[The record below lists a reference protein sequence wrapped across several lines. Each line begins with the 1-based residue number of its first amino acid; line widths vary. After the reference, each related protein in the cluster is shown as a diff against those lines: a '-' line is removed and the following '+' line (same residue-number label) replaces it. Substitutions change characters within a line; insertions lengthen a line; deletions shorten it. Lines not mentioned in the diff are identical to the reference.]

1 MDFDAEYLAEG
12 EFDAGLD
19 VGAKAVV
26 SNAKFVDAGREVGD
40 GEISLL
46 GGADLAGGVSFGV
59 ANNDSGAGDGGVM
72 GVLYGAADGCGA
84 GLCWEQGQQQGG
96 RSYH

>member
-1 MDFDAEYLAEG
+1 MSKFRNRIRDLGRAPAGFGFPALTRPQSTRHMLVVAEVEEDVLRALLA
-12 EFDAGLD
+12 
-19 VGAKAVV
+19 
-26 SNAKFVDAGREVGD
+26 
-40 GEISLL
+40 
-46 GGADLAGGVSFGV
+46 
-59 ANNDSGAGDGGVM
+59 GAGDGGVM